1 MTKTIDIQV
10 EKSTRLIKALK
21 ANIAEFQDK
30 GVSTDELDDMAENLR
45 RLEESSKAADEL
57 RAKLSEQ
64 VKTTNNILSQCKEA
78 YAQTKAVVRNNYP
91 QEEWIK
97 YGVTDKR

>member
-21 ANIAEFQDK
+21 ANIAEFESK
-30 GVSTDELDDMAENLR
+30 GVSIAQLDRMAEDLK
-45 RLEESSKAADEL
+45 RLEESSDAAEEL
-57 RAKLSEQ
+57 RKKLSDQ
-64 VKTTNNILSQCKEA
+64 VKNTNNILAQCKDDFA
-78 YAQTKAVVRNNYP
+78 KTKAVVRNNYP
-91 QEEWIK
+91 QEEWIN